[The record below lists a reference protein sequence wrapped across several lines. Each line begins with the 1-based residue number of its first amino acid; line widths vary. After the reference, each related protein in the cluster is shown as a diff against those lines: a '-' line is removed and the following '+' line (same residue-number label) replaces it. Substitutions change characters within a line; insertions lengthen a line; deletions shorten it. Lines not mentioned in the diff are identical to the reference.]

1 MNPSNIDFSA
11 LPSLPLTSRSGLP
24 TCPAVYFAL
33 EGDRVLYVGRSGNLQ
48 QRWIT
53 HHRYSQLKGLNNV
66 RIAWLECSDP
76 SLLPE
81 IEAALICHFL
91 PPLNGSAVTS
101 PVIRL
106 FLDERLK
113 EKFKR
118 VCSIK
123 GTSMTEEIVRFIENS
138 VEKNEELLSLVDKQ
152 LGGGG

>member
-1 MNPSNIDFSA
+1 MEG
-11 LPSLPLTSRSGLP
+11 TS
-24 TCPAVYFAL
+24 TM
-33 EGDRVLYVGRSGNLQ
+33 
-48 QRWIT
+48 T
-53 HHRYSQLKGLNNV
+53 
-66 RIAWLECSDP
+66 
-76 SLLPE
+76 
-81 IEAALICHFL
+81 AALQSM
-91 PPLNGSAVTS
+91 PEKRQGQD
-101 PVIRL
+101 VIRL

>member
-1 MNPSNIDFSA
+1 MNPLGIDFST
-11 LPSLPLTSRSGLP
+11 LPSLPLAGRSGLP

-33 EGDRVLYVGRSGNLQ
+33 EGDRVLYIGRSGNLQ
-48 QRWIT
+48 QRWAI
-53 HHRYSQLKGLNNV
+53 HHRYKQLKGLNNV

-81 IEAALICHFL
+81 IEATLIRHFL

-123 GTSMTEEIVRFIENS
+123 GTTMTEEITRFIEES
-138 VEKNEELLSLVDKQ
+138 VNENNDLLNLVDKK
-152 LGGGG
+152 LGGKA